1 MKTIT
6 IILASQGHNRA
17 LAEQV
22 LNELKTHAVHANII
36 DLVDLDLPLYSSKA
50 QDDIG
55 WPPQLK
61 AVFEACQSS
70 HGFVVVAPEYN
81 GGIPPALTN
90 AIAWLSVMGKEWR
103 EAFNA
108 KVAGIATFSGG
119 GGMQLI
125 IALRNQ
131 LAYLGLTVIGR
142 AIQTTHQKPLKD
154 DTLKDFTSQL
164 VKPM

>member
-1 MKTIT
+1 MRKIT
-6 IILASQGHNRA
+6 ILLASQQHNRD
-17 LAEQV
+17 LANQIFS
-22 LNELKTHAVHANII
+22 ELSERNIVANII

-55 WPPQLK
+55 FPPQLK

-81 GGIPPALTN
+81 GGIPPVLTN

-154 DTLKDFTSQL
+154 DSLKDFSSQL
-164 VKPM
+164 VKQI